1 MFNNT
6 KVTQS
11 LYQQHV
17 GIILGS
23 RLKFKIHLKM
33 VTTKIDKTIK
43 LLRRLQNQLPRAA
56 LITIYKPFINPT
68 LTMVISFVIKLLTG
82 SFPKS

>member
-1 MFNNT
+1 
-6 KVTQS
+6 
-11 LYQQHV
+11 
-17 GIILGS
+17 
-23 RLKFKIHLKM
+23 M